1 MTFTTVMR
9 VANGEVR
16 SFRQWIEFTGRDH
29 IHHRLESL
37 RIGRVGVVLIIY
49 TVTIWLG
56 LSALALKNTSGI
68 NALLQVGQSVIIFLL
83 LGFFM
88 VFVNRQYTAIA
99 DGALDDAFAGL
110 SEQDEADGD
119 DGADSGPAG

>member
-9 VANGEVR
+9 VGTGEVR

-56 LSALALKNTSGI
+56 LSALTLKNTSGI
-68 NALLQVGQSVIIFLL
+68 NALLQVWTVGDHFPASRILYGFCQS
-83 LGFFM
+83 
-88 VFVNRQYTAIA
+88 AIHCHCRWCA
-99 DGALDDAFAGL
+99 R
-110 SEQDEADGD
+110 
-119 DGADSGPAG
+119 